1 MNVVRAL
8 YRGLATESLPWRYAS
23 MNREALGIELLGA
36 LAGAM
41 LVIPQG
47 ITFAYLAGLPPE
59 YGIYTSVFVTL
70 FASLFGTSSM
80 LGGPNT
86 AVAILIGV
94 AVAPYAGRGSPLY
107 IDYVLLLSLM
117 VGLIQLLIWLVRGGK
132 YFQYLSPAAVT
143 GITVGVGMILIFSSL
158 DGMLGLSR
166 FTTAFFF
173 QKFYVLAN
181 DWRELVNPYS
191 LVIGLVT
198 VTSGLIARRFT
209 ARYSILIAILAGY
222 LAGLLLMGSYSQ
234 VNTEIEL
241 LGNVAVKLLPLSN
254 PKLDLEYL
262 LVGAAMLPN
271 AMAIALIGLAQ
282 SMVIVKHLR
291 TTTDQPINIDKEV
304 YAQGM
309 SNLLAPFFSSFA
321 GSGSFNRTAINQAIG
336 VRTPLAGIL
345 SAFIVLLLMVTLGP
359 LLSHLPMAVI
369 SGTLML
375 VGIGMIKL
383 PEIIRLIPW
392 RGELAVFALTLFTIL
407 FLGLQAGLAVALI
420 FSIVMFLVAASKLKI
435 ELGPIEGAFR
445 IRVEGHLFYASID
458 QLSEPLKAHREEN
471 VVLDLSMV
479 SYLDL
484 SATEAIVRELRHRNT
499 VKTSLRIVLKS
510 QKLLEHLEPA
520 LQYMPV
526 VFIQDRRSQGDERRK

>member
-1 MNVVRAL
+1 MSGWRAIGA
-8 YRGLATESLPWRYAS
+8 GLAAETLPWRRGS
-23 MNREALGIELLGA
+23 LRREELNTELLGA

-70 FASLFGTSSM
+70 FASLFGSSSM

-94 AVAPYAGRGSPLY
+94 AIAPFAGRGSPLY

-117 VGLIQLLIWLVRGGK
+117 VGLIQLLIWLARGGK

-158 DGMLGLSR
+158 DGMLGLSLFR
-166 FTTAFFF
+166 TDFFF
-173 QKFYVLAN
+173 QKLYVLFSDSDN
-181 DWRELVNPYS
+181 LVNPYS
-191 LVIGLVT
+191 CIIGAVT
-198 VTSGLIARRFT
+198 VIAGLIARRYT
-209 ARYSILIAILAGY
+209 SRYSILIAMSVGY
-222 LAGLLLMGSYSQ
+222 LTGLIVMSLYTQ
-234 VNTEIEL
+234 VATEIEL
-241 LGNVAVKLLPLSN
+241 LGNVSIKLLPLSY

-262 LVGAAMLPN
+262 LVGVAMLPN
-271 AMAIALIGLAQ
+271 ALAIALIGLAQ

-321 GSGSFNRTAINQAIG
+321 GSGSFNRTAINQSIG
-336 VRTPLAGIL
+336 VKTPLAGIL
-345 SAFIVLLLMVTLGP
+345 SSFIVLALMVTLGP

-375 VGIGMIKL
+375 VGIGMIKW
-383 PEIIRLIPW
+383 PEIVRLMPW
-392 RGELAVFALTLFTIL
+392 KGELAVFTVTLFSIV

-420 FSIVMFLVAASKLKI
+420 FSVVMFIVAASKLKI
-435 ELGPIEGAFR
+435 ELAAIEGAFR

-458 QLSEPLKAHREEN
+458 QLSEPLKVHREEN

-479 SYLDL
+479 TYLDL

-499 VKTSLRIVLKS
+499 VKTSLRIILKS

-520 LQYMPV
+520 LQDMPV
-526 VFIQDRRSQGDERRK
+526 IFIQDRRGKTDDRRS

>member
-1 MNVVRAL
+1 M
-8 YRGLATESLPWRYAS
+8 GILAEIVPWKPRIS
-23 MNREALGIELLGA
+23 GREAINIELLGA

-59 YGIYTSVFVTL
+59 FGIYTSIFVTL
-70 FASLFGTSSM
+70 FASLFGSSSM

-107 IDYVLLLSLM
+107 IEYVLLLSFM
-117 VGLIQLLIWLVRGGK
+117 VGLLQLLIWLARGGK

-143 GITVGVGMILIFSSL
+143 GITAGVGVILILSSL
-158 DGMLGLSR
+158 DGMLGLSH

-173 QKFYVLAN
+173 QKLYILFS
-181 DWRELVNPYS
+181 DGRELINPYT
-191 LVIGLVT
+191 LVIGAVT
-198 VTSGLIARRFT
+198 VVSGLIARRYT
-209 ARYSILIAILAGY
+209 TRYAILIAMGTGY
-222 LAGLLLMGSYSQ
+222 LTGILLVARYTQMA
-234 VNTEIEL
+234 TEIEL
-241 LGNVAVKLLPLSN
+241 LGNVTVQLLPLSH
-254 PKLDLEYL
+254 PKMDLEYL
-262 LVGAAMLPN
+262 LVGVAMLPN
-271 AMAIALIGLAQ
+271 ALAIALIGLAQ
-282 SMVIVKHLR
+282 SMVIVKQLR
-291 TTTDQPINIDKEV
+291 STTDQPINIDKEV
-304 YAQGM
+304 FAQGI

-336 VRTPLAGIL
+336 VKTPLAGIL
-345 SAFIVLLLMVTLGP
+345 SAFLVLALMVSLSS
-359 LLSHLPMAVI
+359 LLSHMPMAVI

-375 VGIGMIKL
+375 VGIGMIKKK
-383 PEIIRLIPW
+383 EITRLIPW
-392 RGELAVFALTLFTIL
+392 KGELAVFAVTLFSII

-435 ELGPIEGAFR
+435 ELSPLEDAFR

-458 QLSEPLKAHREEN
+458 QLSEPLKRHRQEN

-479 SYLDL
+479 TYLDL

-499 VKTSLRIVLKS
+499 VKTTLRIILKS
-510 QKLLEHLEPA
+510 KKLLEHLEPA
-520 LQYMPV
+520 LQDMPV
-526 VFIQDRRSQGDERRK
+526 LFIQDRRGQNEERRN

>member
-1 MNVVRAL
+1 MNGVRAL
-8 YRGLATESLPWRYAS
+8 YRGLAAESLPWRYAAMS
-23 MNREALGIELLGA
+23 REALGVELLGA

-117 VGLIQLLIWLVRGGK
+117 VGLIQLLIWLLRGGK

-181 DWRELVNPYS
+181 DWHQLVNPYS
-191 LVIGLVT
+191 LAIGLVT

-209 ARYSILIAILAGY
+209 ARYSILIAILSGY
-222 LAGLLLMGSYSQ
+222 LAGLLLMGIYSQ
-234 VNTEIEL
+234 VATEIEL
-241 LGNVAVKLLPLSN
+241 LGNVAVQLLPLTY

-271 AMAIALIGLAQ
+271 AVAIALIGLAQ

-345 SAFIVLLLMVTLGP
+345 SAFIVMLLMITLGP

-383 PEIIRLIPW
+383 PEIIRLMPW
-392 RGELAVFALTLFTIL
+392 KGELAVFALTLFTIL

-510 QKLLEHLEPA
+510 KKLLEHLEPA
-520 LQYMPV
+520 LQDMPV
-526 VFIQDRRSQGDERRK
+526 VFIHDRRGQGDERRN

>member
-1 MNVVRAL
+1 MSGWRAIGA
-8 YRGLATESLPWRYAS
+8 GLAAETLPWRS
-23 MNREALGIELLGA
+23 GSLRREELNTELLGA

-70 FASLFGTSSM
+70 FASLFGSSSM

-94 AVAPYAGRGSPLY
+94 AIAPFAGRGSPLY

-117 VGLIQLLIWLVRGGK
+117 VGLIQLAIWLARGGK

-158 DGMLGLSR
+158 DGMLGLSLFR
-166 FTTAFFF
+166 TDFFF
-173 QKFYVLAN
+173 QKLYVLFS
-181 DWRELVNPYS
+181 DSGDLINPYS
-191 LVIGLVT
+191 FVIGAVT
-198 VTSGLIARRFT
+198 VITGLIAKRFT
-209 ARYSILIAILAGY
+209 ARYSILIAISVGY
-222 LAGLLLMGSYSQ
+222 LAGLGMMSLYTQ
-234 VNTEIEL
+234 VTTEIEL
-241 LGNVAVKLLPLSN
+241 LGNVSIRLLPLSY

-262 LVGAAMLPN
+262 LVGVAMLPN
-271 AMAIALIGLAQ
+271 ALAIALIGLAQ

-321 GSGSFNRTAINQAIG
+321 GSGSFNRTAINQSIG
-336 VRTPLAGIL
+336 VKTPLAGIL
-345 SAFIVLLLMVTLGP
+345 SSFIVLALMVTLGP

-375 VGIGMIKL
+375 VGIGMIKW
-383 PEIIRLIPW
+383 PEIVRLMPW
-392 RGELAVFALTLFTIL
+392 KGELAVFSVTLFSIV

-420 FSIVMFLVAASKLKI
+420 FSVVMFIVAASKLKI
-435 ELGPIEGAFR
+435 ELAAIDGAFR

-479 SYLDL
+479 TYLDL

-499 VKTSLRIVLKS
+499 VKTSLRIILKS

-520 LQYMPV
+520 LQDMPV
-526 VFIQDRRSQGDERRK
+526 TFIQDRRGKTDERRS